1 MVGEFV
7 YCAANIWYNS
17 VQLMVA
23 LDLDSSQQPFDH
35 GKITAVIWYHTPDLI
50 KNRDTL
56 LIYFGLNNDFSLRRV
71 VGLPTLLAL
80 GGLIDLL
87 KETFVCSELDFTFP
101 LTLDPPDKVLS
112 ESAVFDNSTP
122 IIP

>member
-1 MVGEFV
+1 
-7 YCAANIWYNS
+7 
-17 VQLMVA
+17 MVA

-87 KETFVCSELDFTFP
+87 KRLLFVLNLILPF
-101 LTLDPPDKVLS
+101 LGL
-112 ESAVFDNSTP
+112 
-122 IIP
+122 

>member
-1 MVGEFV
+1 MV
-7 YCAANIWYNS
+7 S
-17 VQLMVA
+17 
-23 LDLDSSQQPFDH
+23 H
-35 GKITAVIWYHTPDLI
+35 PDLI

-80 GGLIDLL
+80 GCLIDLL
-87 KETFVCSELDFTFP
+87 KETFVCSELDLTFP

-112 ESAVFDNSTP
+112 ESDVFDKSTP